1 MACEDF
7 AVPAVPADF
16 CISARAAF
24 ADLAANT
31 CTEHG
36 KTVSSE
42 SSESI
47 DACSL
52 GRLELGITGT
62 CIGIGAGET
71 AEKPTASV

>member
-1 MACEDF
+1 MACLRKILRF
-7 AVPAVPADF
+7 RQFRP
-16 CISARAAF
+16 ISAF
-24 ADLAANT
+24 LLEQPSPDLAAN
-31 CTEHG
+31 TEHG

-52 GRLELGITGT
+52 GRLELGI
-62 CIGIGAGET
+62 IGIGAGET